1 MTGHQC
7 SPTASRKKQI
17 HYILKISF
25 TLYKSTGVN
34 VFFAIT
40 QASDNNERR
49 FFTVWHCLEFA
60 EDITTKK
67 ITQSEN
73 TPKQYNE

>member
-1 MTGHQC
+1 M
-7 SPTASRKKQI
+7 
-17 HYILKISF
+17 
-25 TLYKSTGVN
+25 
-34 VFFAIT
+34 FFAIT